1 MTAESRLLRL
11 LALLGSGRSFTAGEL
26 AGEFA
31 VTVRTIRRDI
41 ASLRELGYAI
51 DAAPGVDGGYRVRSR
66 TMLPPLQL
74 DAGEVMA
81 TTIGLALLRGAGLST
96 ENAETAGR
104 KLQTMLP
111 PTMSATVRAVATA
124 VTVAPG
130 HEPDVDHGTVVALAS
145 AIAACH
151 RVTFAYAKPWTTA
164 EAADR
169 HVEPIQMVVL
179 GSYWYLFGW
188 DLDRE
193 DWRVFRLDRMECVH
207 ETTFGFA
214 PRESPDAEAAVR
226 RAVTVAAY
234 EHTVVLEITASA
246 SEVAPWFSS
255 RGATITEVGDRVRVE
270 FGVADLGAAAGYAL
284 GIPVPCRIVAPPQLR
299 TELANLRGRID
310 DMCAASDEGAGEGGP
325 AD

>member
-31 VTVRTIRRDI
+31 VTARTIRRDI
-41 ASLRELGYAI
+41 VSLRELGYAI

-66 TMLPPLQL
+66 TVLAPLQL
-74 DAGEVMA
+74 DAGEAMA
-81 TTIGLALLRGAGLST
+81 TGIGLALLRGAGLST

-111 PTMSATVRAVATA
+111 PTMSATVRVVASA

-145 AIAACH
+145 AIASRR

-169 HVEPIQMVVL
+169 HVEPVQMVVL
-179 GSYWYLFGW
+179 GSHWYLFGW

-193 DWRVFRLDRMECVH
+193 DWRVFRLDRMESVH

-214 PRESPDAEAAVR
+214 PRESPDAETAVR

-234 EHTVVLEITASA
+234 EHTVVLELAA
-246 SEVAPWFSS
+246 ARSEIEPWFST
-255 RGATITEVGDRVRVE
+255 RAATLTEVEGAVRVT
-270 FGVADLGAAAGYAL
+270 FGVPDLRVAAIYTASL
-284 GIPVPCRIVAPPQLR
+284 PVPCRVISPREFIAEL
-299 TELANLRGRID
+299 TELRGRID
-310 DMCAASDEGAGEGGP
+310 AMCAEAGEGGP